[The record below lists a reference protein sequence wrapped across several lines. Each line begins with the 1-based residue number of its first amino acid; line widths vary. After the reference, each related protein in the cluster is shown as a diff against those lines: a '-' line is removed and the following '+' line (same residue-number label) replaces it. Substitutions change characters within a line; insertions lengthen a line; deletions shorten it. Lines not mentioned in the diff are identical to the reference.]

1 MSAWRRRLRR
11 LRRWLAFG
19 AASLLILWALL
30 VAAASQLLPWVADN
44 PERVAA
50 WLSERAGRPISFTT
64 SSAYWTRGGPVFVLR
79 ELRVGEGEDSLRVG
93 EAELLLRVYSGLVPG
108 NALTELRVH
117 GASLELVREAD
128 GHWRAAGLGEG
139 GGGGLGQ
146 LEALGELR
154 IDEAS
159 LLLRDEVAGREAKL
173 ENIAVALRSSGG
185 RLRAGARVP
194 LGQGEPL
201 RVAAEFS
208 PESGDGRLWLGG
220 NGLRIGDEFA
230 DLAWQGV
237 ALQRAEGRLGLWLE
251 MRAGR
256 VDSLQVEAELEPLV
270 LRGTAPVPLDAIEVE
285 PRLGIDRL
293 GLSAQWQA
301 NVEGW
306 SMQLSRLHID
316 DGGETERH
324 GPIVLV
330 RDGEGL
336 RLGAASLPLGL
347 AAGLASLGDRLAPAL
362 RGRLYAAMPRGAL
375 RDAGFAWRA
384 DGSFQGQAGV
394 HGLAWRGGRQYP
406 GLDGLAGQLRGDEA
420 GWVLDLDPAA
430 TLRLDWPGALRG
442 VEELNLSGSL
452 VAFSDGDAWR
462 VGASGLRIEGMD
474 LGVALEGGLRFA
486 PGAAPELDLAARVDS
501 TPIRTAHRFW
511 ILNRMPPNTVAWLDR
526 ALLEG
531 ELAEGLAAVVG
542 STADWPFEQA
552 QGRFQATAWGREVRM
567 AFHPDWPVAEAL
579 EARVRFENESLHVES
594 AQGRLLGVQAEVRGG
609 EIASFKRAGMRLDV
623 AAAGTG
629 PQLLQLLR
637 ATPLQRRHGAQ
648 MAGLR
653 VGGEA
658 DVRVAFY
665 VPFNSAAGEPWIDGV
680 VDLRSADLREDRWQL
695 ALDQASG
702 RIRFNQG
709 GFAADGLSVRV
720 EGEVAHLDLAVGG
733 YTADP
738 SLAASAALRG
748 QFPASAL
755 LQRADGLEWLKPTLS
770 GSADWQIELAVPQDA
785 DEAMGLHIR
794 SDLVGATVS
803 LPAPMD
809 KAPDVPLPL
818 DLRLGLPIDRG
829 DIDLRLGERL
839 HLVGRWPA
847 QGPFR
852 GEIVLGGGQA
862 GEPPAQGLRI
872 RGAVGTLE
880 AVPWLGLG
888 LGGSGGTLALDGIDV
903 QVDTLDLMGRR
914 LGPVGVAVAAEEQG
928 DWLIRFSGE
937 PMQGEVRAPRAMG
950 PEFPV
955 QGRFER
961 FHWPELPD
969 EGEAGSSRLPSV
981 VPASLPP
988 IDFQAEDLRYGPA
1001 RLGRVRLETYPT
1013 LEGMHIE
1020 RFEATSPELQI
1031 SAQGDWNLIGG
1042 RERSSFGIRFS
1053 GEDLG
1058 KMLTALGYSVR
1069 VERGRTEA
1077 GIEATWPGAPAA
1089 FELERLDGTLTL
1101 DVGQGRFLDV
1111 EPGAGRI
1118 LGLFSVTEITRRLSL
1133 DFRDF
1138 FETGL
1143 GFNTVKGSFVLD
1155 GGNAY
1160 TEDLDID
1167 SPSATIRIRGRTG
1180 LKALDYDQTVEVL
1193 PRTGGV
1199 LPVVGAIAG
1208 GPAGA
1213 ALGAVAQS
1221 VLQQPLGQMTR
1232 TLYRLSGSWS
1242 EPSTEVVERGPARR
1256 GAPREEP
1263 SR

>member
-30 VAAASQLLPWVADN
+30 VATASQLLPWVADN

-50 WLSERAGRPISFTT
+50 WLSERAGRPIGFTT
-64 SSAYWTRGGPVFVLR
+64 SSAYWTRSGPVFVLR

-108 NALTELRVH
+108 NPLTELRIQ
-117 GASLELVREAD
+117 GAKLELVRQAD
-128 GHWRAAGLGEG
+128 GRWRAAGLGE

-154 IDEAS
+154 IDGAS
-159 LLLRDEVAGREAKL
+159 LMLRDEAEGRELQL

-185 RLRAGARVP
+185 RLRAGALVP

-201 RVAAEFS
+201 RLAAEFS

-220 NGLRIGDEFA
+220 TGLRIGDEFA
-230 DLAWQGV
+230 DLGWQGL
-237 ALQRAEGRLGLWLE
+237 ALQRAEGRLGLWLGV
-251 MRAGR
+251 RDGR
-256 VDSLQVEAELEPLV
+256 PDSLQVEAELEPLV
-270 LRGTAPVPLDAIEVE
+270 LRGTAAVPLDTIEVE

-293 GLSAQWQA
+293 GLSAHWQA
-301 NVEGW
+301 RGAGW
-306 SMQLSRLHID
+306 SLELVRLHID

-324 GPIVLV
+324 GPVSLV
-330 RDGEGL
+330 KDGEGL

-347 AAGLASLGDRLAPAL
+347 AAGLAALSDRLSPTL
-362 RGRLYAAMPRGAL
+362 RGRLYAAMPGGAL
-375 RDAGFAWRA
+375 REAGFAWHG
-384 DGSFQGQAGV
+384 DGTFHGQAGV
-394 HGLAWRGGRQYP
+394 VDLTWRGGRQYP
-406 GLDGLAGQLRGDEA
+406 GLDGLSGQLRGDEA
-420 GWVLDLDPAA
+420 GWLLDLDPES
-430 TLRLDWPGALRG
+430 RVQLDWPGGLRQG
-442 VEELNLSGSL
+442 ESLNLSGSL
-452 VAFSDGDAWR
+452 IAFPDGEAWR
-462 VGASGLRIEGMD
+462 LAASGLRIAAED
-474 LGVALEGGLRFA
+474 LGIAVEGGIRLA
-486 PGAAPELDLAARVDS
+486 PGLAPELDLAARVDRM
-501 TPIRTAHRFW
+501 PILAAKRFW

-531 ELAEGLAAVVG
+531 ELVEGLAAMVG
-542 STADWPFEQA
+542 SSADWPFAEA
-552 QGRFQATAWGREVRM
+552 QGRFQATARGRGVRM
-567 AFHPDWPVAEAL
+567 AFHPDWPVAEEL
-579 EARVRFENESLHVES
+579 EAYVRFENESLHVES
-594 AQGRLLGVQAEVRGG
+594 ARGRLLGVPAAVRGG
-609 EIASFKRAGMRLDV
+609 EIASFKRAGMRLDI
-623 AAAGTG
+623 AAEGTG

-665 VPFNSAAGEPWIDGV
+665 VPFNDAAGEPWIDGV

-720 EGEVAHLDLAVGG
+720 DGDVAHLDLAVGG

-738 SLAASAALRG
+738 VLAATAALRG

-755 LQRADGLEWLKPTLS
+755 LLRAEGLDWLKPHLA
-770 GSADWQIELAVPQDA
+770 GSADWQIELAVPQDG
-785 DEAMGLHIR
+785 DEAMGLYIR
-794 SDLVGATVS
+794 SDLLGATVS

-852 GEIVLGGGQA
+852 GEIVLGGGAA

-872 RGAVGTLE
+872 RGAVASLE

-888 LGGSGGTLALDGIDV
+888 LGGGGGTLALDGIDV
-903 QVDTLDLMGRR
+903 QVETLDLMGRR
-914 LGPVGVAVAAEEQG
+914 LGPVGVAVAAAEQG

-937 PMQGEVRAPRAMG
+937 PMQGEVRAPRVMG

-969 EGEAGSSRLPSV
+969 EGEAGPTRLPTV

-988 IDFQAEDLRYGPA
+988 IDFQAEDLRYGLA

-1020 RFEATSPELQI
+1020 RFEASSPELQI
-1031 SAQGDWNLIGG
+1031 TAQGDWNLIGG

-1058 KMLTALGYSVR
+1058 KMLIALGYSVR
-1069 VERGRTEA
+1069 VDRGRTEA

-1101 DVGQGRFLDV
+1101 NVGQGRFLDV

-1143 GFNTVKGSFVLD
+1143 GFNTVTGSFVLD

-1180 LKALDYDQTVEVL
+1180 LKTLDYDQTVEVL

-1242 EPSTEVVERGPARR
+1242 EPSTEVIERGPARR
-1256 GAPREEP
+1256 SAPREEP
-1263 SR
+1263 QR